1 MDKHLELV
9 ECNVDEQEQVDGVFL
24 KLIDK
29 VMTTWETQMDGTLKS
44 VHVYCSELCIQHRP
58 NVDVW

>member
-9 ECNVDEQEQVDGVFL
+9 ECNIDEQEQVDGVFL

-29 VMTTWETQMDGTLKS
+29 VMTTWETQMDRKHMGACAC
-44 VHVYCSELCIQHRP
+44 VCVCVCS
-58 NVDVW
+58 